1 MKILVAL
8 VVLCLLSGCGH
19 NVFSYMNGKYAN
31 VGYDPQTQKL
41 GIQYGNGDVVNVVE
55 KDNAEFEMEVTDTFD
70 VNGRVTSKTTKITYK
85 IEEQATQA
93 DVDLKK
99 AENNKDED

>member
-1 MKILVAL
+1 MLKILL
-8 VVLCLLSGCGH
+8 SLPLILCLCGCGH

-55 KDNAEFEMEVTDTFD
+55 KDNAEFKMEVTDTFD

-99 AENNKDED
+99 AENEN

>member
-1 MKILVAL
+1 MKYLL
-8 VVLCLLSGCGH
+8 LCIGLLFLTGCGH

-99 AENNKDED
+99 AEK